1 MTPLFSKLAVPGNGD
16 GNGPHTLDPDDGR
29 LGSSMPSPII
39 LTQGLVREYRMGQG
53 EVRALQGVDLRI
65 APGEFVALMGP
76 SGCGK
81 STLLHLL
88 GCLDRPTSGSYFL
101 EGRDVSG
108 LSPKERAVIRN
119 TRIGFVFQNFFLL
132 PGLNAVDNVAL
143 PLLYQHANG
152 SSVAPVDSAQA
163 KARAAAALE
172 QVGLGD
178 REHHRP
184 NELSGG
190 ERQRVAIA
198 RGLVNQ
204 PAILLADEPTGA
216 LDSATGADLMELLVR
231 LWREGLSILLV
242 THDAQVAGYAERVIT
257 MKDGRIVRDSTVT
270 GPARVEEGRHVLS

>member
-1 MTPLFSKLAVPGNGD
+1 
-16 GNGPHTLDPDDGR
+16 
-29 LGSSMPSPII
+29 
-39 LTQGLVREYRMGQG
+39 MGQG
-53 EVRALQGVDLRI
+53 EVRALQGVDLKI

-143 PLLYQHANG
+143 PLLYQHPNGPSSANG
-152 SSVAPVDSAQA
+152 SSAAPVDSAQA
-163 KARAAAALE
+163 RARAAAALE

-178 REHHRP
+178 RERHRP

-216 LDSATGADLMELLVR
+216 LDSATGAELMELLVR
-231 LWREGLSILLV
+231 LWRDGLSVLLV
-242 THDAQVAGYAERVIT
+242 THDAQVAGYAQRVIT
-257 MKDGRIVRDSTVT
+257 MKDGRIVRDSAFT
-270 GPARVEEGRHVLS
+270 GAARVQEGRHVIS